1 MTETRNVVHGDGVQT
16 GDSSFFLLLLPLL
29 KIGNPLL
36 FLFFFDSLRH
46 EPLRLTRGIN

>member
-16 GDSSFFLLLLPLL
+16 GDPSFFLLLPLL

-36 FLFFFDSLRH
+36 FLFFFDSLHH